1 LRPAPRIPVRR
12 LAAPALVLALGA
24 ALAWAPAAS
33 AGILTPENRGGSPN
47 AEKIHLLYSIV
58 FYIGVVIFL
67 LVESILIYS
76 LVKFRFRRG
85 MPAPAQVRGN
95 TVLEVSWTIGAA
107 LILVVL
113 ATVTFLFLSG
123 IKNPVASGPHGLAAE
138 QQASSRTQLASIN
151 QPPPPGPPNSHLTV
165 NVNGQQFVWRFDYPD
180 APSQTF
186 NYYDMYVPTDT
197 TVVLN
202 ITSSDVVHAWW
213 IPSLGGQQ
221 DATPGYVNHS
231 WFRISKPGVYE
242 GTCAELCGK
251 GHADMRAR
259 VIAVSPAAF
268 RAWEAR
274 QAAALQQSQALLAL
288 SRKYRGQ
295 GP

>member
-12 LAAPALVLALGA
+12 LAAPALVFALGA

-33 AGILTPENRGGSPN
+33 AGILTPENRGSSPN
-47 AEKIHLLYSIV
+47 AEKIHLLYTIV
-58 FYIGVVIFL
+58 FYIGLVIFL
-67 LVESILIYS
+67 LVEGVLVYS

-138 QQASSRTQLASIN
+138 QQASARTLLASVN
-151 QPPPPGPPNSHLTV
+151 QPPPPGPPNSFLTV
-165 NVNGQQFVWRFDYPD
+165 NVNGQQFLWRYDYPN

-186 NYYDMYVPTDT
+186 TYYDMYVPTDT

-213 IPSLGGQQ
+213 IPSLGGQA
-221 DATPGYVNHS
+221 DATPGYVNHT
-231 WFRISKPGVYE
+231 WFKISKPGVYE

-251 GHADMRAR
+251 NHADMRAR

-268 RAWEAR
+268 RAWEAK
-274 QAAALQQSQALLAL
+274 QAAAIKQSQALLAL